1 MIRINWNPT
10 PNELRIFAVGQV
22 VLIALLASGIARRG
36 GSQDLA
42 AILMGVSLLIGVMGV
57 IWPTLIRWCYIGW
70 MIAVFPIGLC
80 VSYLLLA
87 SVFWLLVFPVGILL
101 RCCGVDPLARQFE
114 PTRSTYWVRRD
125 PMPPASRY
133 FRQF

>member
-10 PNELRIFAVGQV
+10 GNELRVFALGQF
-22 VLIALLASGIARRG
+22 ALVAMLASGIHKRG
-36 GSQDLA
+36 GSWSSI
-42 AILMGVSLLIGVMGV
+42 AILVGVSLLIGLVGTIRPQLV
-57 IWPTLIRWCYIGW
+57 RWCYFGW

-101 RCCGVDPLARQFE
+101 RCFGVDPLTRRFE
-114 PTRSTYWVRRD
+114 PTRSTYWARRD

>member
-10 PNELRIFAVGQV
+10 ASELRIFAIGQV
-22 VLIALLASGIARRG
+22 VLIALLASGFTRRG
-36 GSQDLA
+36 GSRDFA
-42 AILMGVSLLIGVMGV
+42 AILLGVSLLIG
-57 IWPTLIRWCYIGW
+57 LIGAIRPALVRWCYFGW
-70 MIAVFPIGLC
+70 MLAVFPIGLC

-87 SVFWLLVFPVGILL
+87 SVYLLLVFPLGILL
-101 RCCGVDPLARQFE
+101 RCLGVDPLARRFE
-114 PTRSTYWVRRD
+114 PTRSSYWIRRD